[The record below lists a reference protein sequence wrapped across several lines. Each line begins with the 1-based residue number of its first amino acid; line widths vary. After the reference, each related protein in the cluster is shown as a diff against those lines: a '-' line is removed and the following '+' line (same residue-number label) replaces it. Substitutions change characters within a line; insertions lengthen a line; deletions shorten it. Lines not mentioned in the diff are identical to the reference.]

1 MLRPFGH
8 RQCGTKVQYPV
19 SDALLSFLAMSRVTS
34 RIALCTALLAALTAC
49 GMLAVKEQQAK
60 LDANCRI
67 GGQVD
72 AERRDAAP
80 LTVVLARQSGDS
92 WQVADHFVLER
103 PGLWGFAASPGTYG
117 VVAFQDLNRDLKLQ
131 RDEPYL
137 GVDNN
142 RLITCKAGERRTD
155 LVLHIPADGRSR
167 FNETLDI
174 SALQARTF
182 DEQMD
187 VSLTQV
193 TAVGEIS
200 NQSDPRFDPAIAE
213 DGLWRPFDFL
223 FKGHPGVY
231 FLGAYD
237 STKVPV
243 LFVHG
248 INGTPQN
255 FKTLIERLD
264 RRRFQPWVYYYPS
277 GAALPQVA
285 NHLTQTMR
293 QLQIQYGFSSFA
305 VVAHS
310 MGGLVSRGFLQRYR
324 EGGGG
329 AATPLFV
336 SIATP
341 WDGHKAAEWGAKAPI
356 GSARVFTDMAPNSEY
371 LKSLYGRDPGVPH
384 YLLYTSNDGTVTVE
398 SQLRDAAQKGAT
410 LVEGFNETHMGVL
423 EATAVSARINE
434 LLARLP
440 AP

>member
-1 MLRPFGH
+1 MYGAGHSTMLRRFGH
-8 RQCGTKVQYPV
+8 PQCGTKVQYPL

-34 RIALCTALLAALTAC
+34 SIALCTALVAALTAC
-49 GMLAVKEQQAK
+49 GMLAVKGQQAK

-142 RLITCKAGERRTD
+142 RLITCEPGGRRTD
-155 LVLHIPADGRSR
+155 LALHIPADGRSR
-167 FNETLDI
+167 FGETLDI
-174 SALQARTF
+174 SALQVRTF

-200 NQSDPRFDPAIAE
+200 NLSDPRFDQAIAE

-237 STKVPV
+237 STKIPV

-277 GAALPQVA
+277 GAALPNVA
-285 NHLTQTMR
+285 DHLTQTMR
-293 QLQIQYGFSSFA
+293 QAAGA
-305 VVAHS
+305 VRLR
-310 MGGLVSRGFLQRYR
+310 LVRRGRAQ
-324 EGGGG
+324 
-329 AATPLFV
+329 
-336 SIATP
+336 
-341 WDGHKAAEWGAKAPI
+341 H
-356 GSARVFTDMAPNSEY
+356 
-371 LKSLYGRDPGVPH
+371 GRPGV
-384 YLLYTSNDGTVTVE
+384 
-398 SQLRDAAQKGAT
+398 
-410 LVEGFNETHMGVL
+410 
-423 EATAVSARINE
+423 
-434 LLARLP
+434 ARLP
-440 AP
+440 AALPRGRRRRVGAALRLHRHAVGRAQGGGMGREGADRLGARVHRHGARQRVPEVALRPRSRRAALPALHLATTAR